1 MQVSTSFPDSAYSS
15 GNLPSVTT
23 LQADI
28 SALETAQNETDANAI
43 REDGTHT
50 FSANQ
55 SMGGYKLTN
64 LGTPSSDTDGATLGI
79 VNTIMQALHPVGS
92 LYFNASD
99 STNPATLLGFGTW
112 VAFGAG
118 RMIVGYDGSD
128 ADFNAGEKTGGAK
141 TKNIAHT
148 HDMTHTHTHSHT
160 HTVFLPGSARRG
172 SDNANVVDHNQTV
185 TSSDANNTTTS
196 GASTSN
202 TGSGGSATQDVMNP
216 FITVFIHKRVS

>member
-1 MQVSTSFPDSAYSS
+1 MQVSTSFPDSTYSS
-15 GNLPSVTT
+15 SNLPSVTT

-28 SALETAQNETDANAI
+28 SALETAHNETDSKAI
-43 REDGTHT
+43 REDGTNS
-50 FSANQ
+50 FGANQ
-55 SMGGYKLTN
+55 SMGGHKLTN
-64 LGTPSSDTDGATLGI
+64 VGTPSADTDGATLGI

-118 RMIVGYDGSD
+118 RMMVGYDPSD

-148 HDMTHTHTHSHT
+148 HDMAHTHTHSHT
-160 HTVFLPGSARRG
+160 HTVTVIGSYRRG
-172 SDNANVVDHNQTV
+172 DGDPLCAQPGTI
-185 TSSDANNTTTS
+185 TTSDANNTTTS

-216 FITVFIHKRVS
+216 FITVFSWKRTA